1 MDERRFRTALDTIT
15 ETIADYGEDTIVAAF
30 RVILERFD
38 YEVVKRDPGPD
49 CCDYGR
55 YYADKGIMHPIH
67 ECPSERP
74 DAWIDDLSDAGK
86 AVVTQ
91 LLGGKR

>member
-38 YEVVKRDPGPD
+38 YEVAKRDPGP
-49 CCDYGR
+49 CCPYAE
-55 YYADKGIMHPIH
+55 YYETEGILTPIH
-67 ECPSERP
+67 ECPSPAP
-74 DAWIDDLSDAGK
+74 DAWIDDLSDTGK